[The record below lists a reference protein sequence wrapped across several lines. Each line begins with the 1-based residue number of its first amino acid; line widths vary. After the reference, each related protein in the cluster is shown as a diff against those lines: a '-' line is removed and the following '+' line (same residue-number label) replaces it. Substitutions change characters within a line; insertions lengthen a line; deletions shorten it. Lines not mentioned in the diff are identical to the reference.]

1 MFRGP
6 DWKIIFCPSLLR
18 LTNRSW
24 SISYS
29 SHEPQ
34 RSRKQRQPD
43 RRLSTAGDIYV
54 EQKTANVIER
64 EIEKRII
71 LLPTEDYSCSNH
83 HRSILGDNKPQVDIF
98 SFLLCLFRS
107 SFLFFFFLSSDVW
120 ENWGS
125 FFWPP
130 LSPFP
135 TLSFWM
141 IFYGS
146 GNCES
151 QPASQSVSLCSAG
164 EISFLLLLQYFLL
177 ASALF
182 SGPRWGEKSSGG
194 FPAFFLWRLYFFF
207 FFLSFQLP
215 FFPLP
220 QR

>member
-34 RSRKQRQPD
+34 CSRKLRQPD

-54 EQKTANVIER
+54 EQKTANVVER

-98 SFLLCLFRS
+98 PPSSLSSPFFFPIFFRS
-107 SFLFFFFLSSDVW
+107 LVRCVRKLGILFLGRLYLLSRRFLS
-120 ENWGS
+120 G
-125 FFWPP
+125 
-130 LSPFP
+130 
-135 TLSFWM
+135 
-141 IFYGS
+141 
-146 GNCES
+146 
-151 QPASQSVSLCSAG
+151 
-164 EISFLLLLQYFLL
+164 
-177 ASALF
+177 
-182 SGPRWGEKSSGG
+182 
-194 FPAFFLWRLYFFF
+194 
-207 FFLSFQLP
+207 
-215 FFPLP
+215 
-220 QR
+220 